1 MSRVKEGDTVK
12 VHYTGR
18 LEDGTQFDTSEGRE
32 PLEITVGEGNI
43 IPGFEKSVVGME
55 PGENKT
61 VTIPPED
68 AYGDHKPEMIQ
79 TVGRDQ
85 IPPEIDL
92 RPGVQLR
99 ASNQSGQTFLLTVV
113 DVSDSTVT
121 VDANHPLAG
130 KDLTFEIEVVDVVEN
145 S

>member
-61 VTIPPED
+61 VTLPPED